1 MKIQLAVLVLA
12 LTSQSFAFRV
22 APAPRAGGLPSNPN
36 PVNPGTTAP
45 AVIPV
50 QISAA
55 LTAVGALSGA
65 AGHYLTQASVGQSL
79 ALASSNQAFVTSVV
93 GQVEIAAKAL
103 ARTNAKTELSK
114 DEASRMLVEVLV
126 ASANFADVPSIVS
139 VDTTG
144 AIGFKAQDAVKLLGA
159 GVKSDDSLSAIHALI
174 AGGVLTGSIQARVT
188 GVGIGE
194 ETLSVQAIK
203 NATKSLKAFNANQA
217 KGDVLAARMAFES
230 VEKAAAV
237 KGACR
242 L

>member
-1 MKIQLAVLVLA
+1 MKIQMAVLA
-12 LTSQSFAFRV
+12 LAITSQALAFRA
-22 APAPRAGGLPSNPN
+22 APAPRAGLPTNPN
-36 PVNPGTTAP
+36 PVNPGVTAP
-45 AVIPV
+45 PMIPV
-50 QISAA
+50 QITGA
-55 LTAVGALSGA
+55 LAAVGAVSGA
-65 AGHYLTQASVGQSL
+65 AGNYLTQASVDKSL
-79 ALASSNQAFVTSVV
+79 ALANSKQAFVTSVL
-93 GQVEIAAKAL
+93 GQVEIAAKAI
-103 ARTNAKTELSK
+103 AKTKTNAELPK
-114 DEASRMLVEVLV
+114 DEASRMLVEILV

-144 AIGFKAQDAVKLLGA
+144 AIGFNAQDAVKLLGS
-159 GVKSDDSLSAIHALI
+159 GVKSDDALSAVHALV

-194 ETLSVQAIK
+194 ETLSVQAIR

-217 KGDVLAARMAFES
+217 KGDVLAAREAFDS